1 MIPIAEY
8 TFGQGLLTVLTI
20 FVFMAWILVL
30 VNIIGDIFRDH
41 EMSGWGKAGWI
52 LFLIFIPFLA
62 ALIYL
67 IARGTGMRERAIK
80 QHEADQKQLDAY
92 VKQTAGGASAADEV
106 AKLAKLRDEGTITR
120 RGVRAP
126 EGEGAGLD
134 ELVEGALPRLLV
146 VAPAHDLG
154 AVADAAARGVV
165 VGDLDHELGTHLPP
179 LQLAVR
185 VPAAGIA

>member
-30 VNIIGDIFRDH
+30 VTILSDLFGDHSI
-41 EMSGWGKAGWI
+41 SGWGKAGWV

-67 IARGTGMRERAIK
+67 IARGSGMRERSIK
-80 QHEADQKQLDAY
+80 KHEEQQKQLEAY

-106 AKLAKLRDEGTITR
+106 AKLAKLRDEGTISAEEFER
-120 RGVRAP
+120 QKAK
-126 EGEGAGLD
+126 
-134 ELVEGALPRLLV
+134 AL
-146 VAPAHDLG
+146 G
-154 AVADAAARGVV
+154 
-165 VGDLDHELGTHLPP
+165 
-179 LQLAVR
+179 
-185 VPAAGIA
+185 